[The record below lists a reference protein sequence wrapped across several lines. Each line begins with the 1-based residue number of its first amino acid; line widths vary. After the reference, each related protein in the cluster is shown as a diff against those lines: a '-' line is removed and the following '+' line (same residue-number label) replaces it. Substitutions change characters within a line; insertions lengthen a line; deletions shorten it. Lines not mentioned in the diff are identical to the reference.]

1 MRSANPSTAWGVISA
16 ACLQNECLSRCCL
29 HRMIHLLSHSLQ
41 HASRSLISS
50 ERQLLADMQQVRL
63 RCAPSAS
70 KLACSRG
77 ACMSAAQPQTAC
89 SRGAANDIQCE
100 PPAISWPAAFE
111 GITYSWTAMM
121 RTEMDQRETASHSD
135 TSCGR
140 PGPKGLAGQ
149 LDRIMCAAGQCLGR
163 ACHAAQPVA
172 CSHQAVK
179 QQLLHHSGSIKRIA
193 RYMHTRLSGC
203 GRATAHRR
211 LP

>member
-89 SRGAANDIQCE
+89 SRGAANDCFPFRHLLRQTWTKGSCWSAGPNYVCRRPMPRQGMPCSTACGVQPSSSQTTVAPPQWQHKTNRAVHAHKVVGLRQGHGTSPTSLINLEARRTSWCPTDLE
-100 PPAISWPAAFE
+100 P
-111 GITYSWTAMM
+111 
-121 RTEMDQRETASHSD
+121 
-135 TSCGR
+135 
-140 PGPKGLAGQ
+140 
-149 LDRIMCAAGQCLGR
+149 
-163 ACHAAQPVA
+163 
-172 CSHQAVK
+172 
-179 QQLLHHSGSIKRIA
+179 
-193 RYMHTRLSGC
+193 
-203 GRATAHRR
+203 TAHD
-211 LP
+211 L